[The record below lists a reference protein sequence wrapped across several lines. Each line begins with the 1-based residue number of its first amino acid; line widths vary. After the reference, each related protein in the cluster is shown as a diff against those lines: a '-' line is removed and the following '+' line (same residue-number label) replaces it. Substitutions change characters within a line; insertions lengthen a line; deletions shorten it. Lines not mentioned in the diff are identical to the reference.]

1 MDIMKHMWP
10 ADLAVIWGRLKSL
23 NVNHGFPAN
32 SKPFVVGEVSDG
44 YDLQRHG
51 FLASEYFGLGTVTE
65 FRYSEEISR
74 VFSGR
79 DLLKWLSSFGQLI
92 LSLVL
97 ILILIL
103 ILIQI

>member
-1 MDIMKHMWP
+1 MWP
-10 ADLAVIWGRLKSL
+10 HDVQAIWSRLKTL
-23 NVNHGFPAN
+23 NTNHGFAAN

-51 FLASEYFGLGTVTE
+51 FLASEYFHLGTVTE

-79 DLLKWLSSFGQLI
+79 DLLKWLQSFGKCFERSFSGLDLI
-92 LSLVL
+92 YYL
-97 ILILIL
+97 ILIL
-103 ILIQI
+103 